1 MINFISFYLLGGLI
15 WSLITEYLNNI
26 EIGEYKKTLLTT
38 PERVLTIIIWPYLF
52 LIFMVTF
59 IKTLF
64 KL

>member
-26 EIGEYKKTLLTT
+26 EIGEYKKTVLTT
-38 PERVLTIIIWPYLF
+38 LERVLTIIIWPYLF
-52 LIFMVTF
+52 LIFMVAF

>member
-26 EIGEYKKTLLTT
+26 EIGEYKKTVLTT
-38 PERVLTIIIWPYLF
+38 PERVLAIIIWPYLF
-52 LIFMVTF
+52 VIFMVAF
-59 IKTLF
+59 IKTLL